1 MKIVIAVDSFKGSLS
16 SIEAGK
22 AIEEGIRRV
31 YLNSEI
37 VVKPLADGGEG
48 TVEALIAGLNGKL
61 RTIKVAGP
69 LGEMVDCCYGDR
81 KSTRLNSSHL

>member
-31 YLNSEI
+31 Y
-37 VVKPLADGGEG
+37 
-48 TVEALIAGLNGKL
+48 
-61 RTIKVAGP
+61 
-69 LGEMVDCCYGDR
+69 
-81 KSTRLNSSHL
+81 